1 MLLVR
6 EVSLWL
12 LILKDFVLMS
22 KATGSDL
29 SFDTDACVKFYG
41 HRCLPAVL
49 ASVEDSEQ
57 RSRAAWALL
66 PPRSRAVK
74 HRLRTQSACLFGGYV
89 TTVRKSPAG
98 RQD

>member
-29 SFDTDACVKFYG
+29 SFDACVKFYG
-41 HRCLPAVL
+41 HRCPPAVL

-57 RSRAAWALL
+57 RSRAARALL
-66 PPRSRAVK
+66 PPHSRAVK
-74 HRLRTQSACLFGGYV
+74 RRLRTQSACPFGGYI
-89 TTVRKSPAG
+89 TTVCKSPAG